1 MKKVHI
7 FIQKAMED
15 QQTIWPRG
23 RMRDRIRNHTKS
35 SAVGL
40 SKELPVGKPELSNG
54 EAVRTA
60 QGQGRGPQSHPGKGA
75 GGTMPQ
81 KAATRHAS

>member
-15 QQTIWPRG
+15 EQTIWPG
-23 RMRDRIRNHTKS
+23 DGMKDRMRNHIKS

-40 SKELPVGKPELSNG
+40 SKELPVHKPKLSNG
-54 EAVRTA
+54 QAVRIV
-60 QGQGRGPQSHPGKGA
+60 
-75 GGTMPQ
+75 
-81 KAATRHAS
+81 